1 MMGKPLV
8 SVVIPLYNKESTIAK
23 SIDSVLSQTVCDF
36 ELIVIDGHSTDN
48 SKSIVSSYMDERI
61 HLASQIGMGVS
72 GARNQ
77 GIKLAHSDFIAFLD
91 ADDEWMPDFLET
103 VLRLRTMYPDAGMYG
118 TAFSVF
124 QEGSFVHDIVLHAA
138 LGERIL
144 TSYFGDF
151 IALGCPLIITSSFA
165 TPKNILE
172 EVSGYPENLRVGE
185 DHELFG
191 KIALQHP
198 VAYSPKVCSRYNLN
212 SENST
217 DVVHFLLEV
226 PLEQYLKN
234 AISDEKM
241 RTISNLKDYMDYWRL
256 RTGARNIYSGFRR
269 EGREQLSSVS
279 SPNSYLLKKLFLLI
293 SYVPFDLSR
302 ISSKTVRRVL
312 RGVSLSI

>member
-1 MMGKPLV
+1 MVDKPQV
-8 SVVIPLYNKESTIAK
+8 SVIIPLYNKESTIAQ
-23 SIDSVLSQTVCDF
+23 SIDSVLAQTVSDF
-36 ELIVIDGHSTDN
+36 ELIIIEGHSTDK

-61 HLASQIGMGVS
+61 HLISQIGTGVS

-77 GIKLAHSDFIAFLD
+77 GIKLAHADFIAFLD

-103 VLRLRTMYPDAGMYG
+103 VLRLRTKYPNAGMYG

-124 QEGSFVHDIVLHAA
+124 QEGTFVHNIVLNTAS
-138 LGERIL
+138 GERVL

-151 IALGCPLIITSSFA
+151 VVLGSPLIITSSFA
-165 TPKNILE
+165 APQNVLE
-172 EVSGYPENLRVGE
+172 EVSGYPEYLRVGE

-191 KIALQHP
+191 KIALRYP
-198 VAYSPKVCSRYNLN
+198 VAYSPKVCSCYNLN

-217 DVVHFLLEV
+217 DVVNFLLEV
-226 PLEQYLKN
+226 PLERYLKN
-234 AISDEKM
+234 
-241 RTISNLKDYMDYWRL
+241 TIGEERIGTMSNLKDYMDYWRL
-256 RTGARNIYSGFRR
+256 RTGARNIYSGFRK
-269 EGREQLSSVS
+269 EGREQLSSVRS
-279 SPNSYLLKKLFLLI
+279 ANSHLLKILFLLI